1 MENKN
6 LQHSSFEHAN
16 VQHSAVAGAMISRDE
31 MNLAEFP
38 LTVLSTRVDSK
49 LKTLEFRDIIT
60 GKNGKPIAREWII
73 TGADKFGLPTASDDE
88 VLLGLLK
95 LTVNDGFQSE
105 KVYFTRYELLQ
116 ILRWTTEGR
125 SYSRL
130 QKALDRLSGVRIK
143 ATNAFYDNESKSHST
158 KNFGII
164 DAYEINDGRDLATKK
179 SFFIWSAEIF
189 KSFQAGFIKKLDLD
203 FYQKLSSAIAK
214 RLYRYLDKNFWYRS
228 KLTINLFTLAHEKI
242 GVSRNYKFTSSIRQ
256 QIDPALEELK
266 AAGFVQSYEYHGKGK
281 GTEIVISAGLN
292 KPRCHVGSESGAV
305 QGSILESERVP
316 EFRKTNFT
324 SKSLPKVVDSKEIS
338 VQDLTQILI
347 DRGLSSVQAQ
357 RIALD
362 SGPQRRQRIRAIVEY
377 FDEMMKS
384 QGANIKS
391 PVGFLYRA
399 VSQPEKFVLPSD
411 GNSAGKE
418 AKTSADKGSVQKSAA
433 SQKRVIEQ
441 TKLQE
446 EYFAEREREL
456 DRLMNMVEPQVL
468 NRVESEVILSLN
480 KLVGVLSQDRLQ
492 QSIVHGVRQ
501 KVAQLFAMPTFEE
514 WKASR

>member
-6 LQHSSFEHAN
+6 LQHTSFEGSAAQHN
-16 VQHSAVAGAMISRDE
+16 VVAGAMISRDE

-60 GKNGKPIAREWII
+60 GKSGKPIAREWII

-256 QIDPALEELK
+256 QLDPALEELK
-266 AAGFVQSYEYHGKGK
+266 AAGFVQSYEYQGKGK

-292 KPRCHVGSESGAV
+292 KPRCHAGPENSIAQNNVVESDRFSDFRRQTAN
-305 QGSILESERVP
+305 QNVP
-316 EFRKTNFT
+316 T
-324 SKSLPKVVDSKEIS
+324 KSLNNGEVSA
-338 VQDLTQILI
+338 QDLCQILM
-347 DRGLSSVQAQ
+347 DRGLSAVQAQ

-362 SGPQRRQRIRAIVEY
+362 SGAQRRARIRAIVEY
-377 FDEMMKS
+377 FDDMMKS

-399 VSQPEKFVLPSD
+399 VSQPEKFVLPTD
-411 GNSAGKE
+411 NSSVPREAKAPSGKE
-418 AKTSADKGSVQKSAA
+418 QGKIVS
-433 SQKRVIEQ
+433 SQKRLIEQ

-501 KVAQLFAMPTFEE
+501 KVGQLFALPTFEE